1 MNLNKIIKI
10 LQDADPE
17 FQERT
22 SPRRHILKSF
32 SSKVSAIALP
42 FALGAFLKKAYG
54 QGSGGSIYYE
64 ALSFAL
70 MLEYFEDSFYTK
82 VLADTSVFPDEAS
95 KAAFTKM
102 GKDEAG
108 HVKFLQFVIDNTG
121 STVIPRP
128 GFDFTGSKGYNN
140 GPYKAAFS
148 DYLQLLELTQAI
160 EDISTAGHKG
170 QIIPL
175 MPNNMFLTHALS
187 IHSVEAR
194 HAARV
199 RILRMQAGVK
209 NIKPWILNTSTEQI
223 DPALAKQYTHE
234 NTTVQNGI
242 EITGLNGEKISAE
255 AARSAFDEPL
265 KKDEVL
271 KLIDPF
277 LIP

>member
-1 MNLNKIIKI
+1 MNFNKIIKI

-32 SSKVSAIALP
+32 SSKVTAMALP
-42 FALGAFLKKAYG
+42 FAMGAFLKKAYG
-54 QGSGGSIYYE
+54 QSSTATEYLD
-64 ALSFAL
+64 ALTFAL
-70 MLEYFEDSFYTK
+70 RLEYLEDSFYTK
-82 VLADTSVFPDEAS
+82 VLTDPSIFPNEIS
-95 KAAFTKM
+95 KAAFVKFAA
-102 GKDEAG
+102 DEAA
-108 HVKFLQFVIDNTG
+108 HVKFLQILIDSTGTGVID
-121 STVIPRP
+121 RP
-128 GFDFTGSKGYNN
+128 GFDFTGGKGSNN
-140 GPYKAAFS
+140 GLYKGAFT

-160 EDISTAGHKG
+160 EDLGAAAYKA
-170 QIIPL
+170 QVIPM
-175 MPNNMFLTHALS
+175 MPNNTFLTNVLS

-199 RILRMQAGVK
+199 RMLRIEAGVQ
-209 NIKPWILNTSTEQI
+209 NVKPWVLNNSTEQI
-223 DPALAKQYTHE
+223 HPTLAKQYTHE

-265 KKDEVL
+265 KNDEVL
-271 KLIDPF
+271 KLIDSF